1 MFVFVNNAGEKL
13 VLAARDAPGNASKRS
28 DMGGK
33 TSDPF
38 DTKMAAYS
46 FRGIC
51 LITFLF
57 CFFTSLSHPATTKD
71 ARSRGNDGSET
82 SVDKNRI
89 ISVTGRD
96 ANNLL

>member
-51 LITFLF
+51 LITFF
-57 CFFTSLSHPATTKD
+57 FFFTSLSRPATTKD

-82 SVDKNRI
+82 SVDKNVLLA
-89 ISVTGRD
+89 SGD